1 MTDFVI
7 DPPIRILGRRGSFVR
22 STREA
27 AAFMRKH
34 MDNNAPSAPLES
46 AKSTKEAQ
54 EAAKA
59 FRSWIANSNHFLPN
73 SGKSKNTPV
82 TCPPGREKLLIRPL
96 VIGSDSMSSA
106 TIGMVVLAAPARW
119 LD

>member
-1 MTDFVI
+1 MNDFVI

-27 AAFMRKH
+27 AAFMREH
-34 MDNNAPSAPLES
+34 MDDNAAKVLRRLER

-59 FRSWIANSNHFLPN
+59 FRSWIAHWLNAGSGAIVVAAKAEPANSR
-73 SGKSKNTPV
+73 KN
-82 TCPPGREKLLIRPL
+82 R
-96 VIGSDSMSSA
+96 
-106 TIGMVVLAAPARW
+106 VVL
-119 LD
+119 